1 MILIYDRRYFK
12 NLENDLTK
20 KSQGQSID
28 FDQML
33 TFYKIIEEK
42 GDKILRKLYIKKLE
56 RKRKI
61 LI

>member
-28 FDQML
+28 FDQTL